1 MVDQR
6 TFKYPDPGMAT
17 ALVDGEFCASPNT
30 TAMTTIGKRYL
41 QRTKHPEEQ
50 GRILDSHT
58 RTVLNAVLQAGR
70 GHTLDAYLRAVKGR
84 TER

>member
-1 MVDQR
+1 MDEQAA
-6 TFKYPDPGMAT
+6 KYPDPGMAT
-17 ALVDGEFCASPNT
+17 AEVDGEFCPDPTN

-41 QRTKHPEEQ
+41 QRTKHPEE

-58 RTVLNAVLQAGR
+58 RAVLNGVLQAGR
-70 GHTLDAYLRAVKGR
+70 GKTLDAYLRAVKGR

>member
-1 MVDQR
+1 MVDER
-6 TFKYPDPGMAT
+6 TPKYPDPGMAT
-17 ALVDGEFCASPNT
+17 AEVDGELCPYPNT
-30 TAMTTIGKRYL
+30 TAMTTIGKRYM

-58 RTVLNAVLQAGR
+58 RAVLNAVLQAERGR
-70 GHTLDAYLRAVKGR
+70 TLDAYLRALKGR

>member
-1 MVDQR
+1 MVDEH
-6 TFKYPDPGMAT
+6 TTKYPDPGMAT
-17 ALVDGEFCASPNT
+17 GEVDRELCPYPTN

-50 GRILDSHT
+50 GRILDSRT
-58 RTVLNAVLQAGR
+58 RAVLSAVLQAGR
-70 GHTLDAYLRAVKGR
+70 GRTLDAYLRATKGR

>member
-1 MVDQR
+1 MV
-6 TFKYPDPGMAT
+6 T
-17 ALVDGEFCASPNT
+17 AQEDREFCPYPNT
-30 TAMTTIGKRYL
+30 MAMTTIGKRYL

-58 RTVLNAVLQAGR
+58 RAVLNAVLHAGR
-70 GHTLDAYLRAVKGR
+70 GRTLDAYLRATKGR

>member
-1 MVDQR
+1 
-6 TFKYPDPGMAT
+6 
-17 ALVDGEFCASPNT
+17 
-30 TAMTTIGKRYL
+30 MTTIGKRYL

-58 RTVLNAVLQAGR
+58 RAVLNAVLQAERGR
-70 GHTLDAYLRAVKGR
+70 TLDAYLRAVKGR